1 MFFVKALVLKSSK
14 QDDFFR
20 WNKPQSELFFV
31 FLQTILI
38 KKIMDNIGLGLQLMV
53 VGMSA
58 VFLILVIVIWGGK
71 LLIKAVNKIAPE
83 EVESSKKTSAAP
95 AVVDSATMAVLQ
107 QVVTQITGGKGRIAS
122 AKKM

>member
-1 MFFVKALVLKSSK
+1 
-14 QDDFFR
+14 
-20 WNKPQSELFFV
+20 
-31 FLQTILI
+31 
-38 KKIMDNIGLGLQLMV
+38 MDNIGLGIQLMV

-58 VFLILVIVIWGGK
+58 VFLILFIVIWGGK

>member
-20 WNKPQSELFFV
+20 DNKPQSELFFV

-38 KKIMDNIGLGLQLMV
+38 KKVMDNIGLGLQLMV